1 MQCSVVRLYNHCVSK
16 LKYRVLTY
24 LHVNSVPFLSS
35 FFLFSI
41 FTFIFLLLA
50 GVFQAKLQ

>member
-1 MQCSVVRLYNHCVSK
+1 MQCSVVRLYNHCVSN